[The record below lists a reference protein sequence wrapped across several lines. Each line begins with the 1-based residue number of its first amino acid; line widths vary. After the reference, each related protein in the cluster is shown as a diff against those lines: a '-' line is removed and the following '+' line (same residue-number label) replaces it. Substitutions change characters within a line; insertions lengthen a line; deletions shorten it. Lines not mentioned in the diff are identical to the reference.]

1 MEDVKEKES
10 FPHFSFS
17 NIHQYLRVADSN
29 QKSVNKTGC
38 HVPTQNTE
46 RWQRWQRIF
55 TQMTLSHFSQLS
67 QWKDKFCSSRI
78 WRVRLLFLFI
88 VIFILISPLSPLL
101 PIFAVVW
108 ILFPSTEIIVLL
120 DQTYY
125 HCSLNRV
132 PIKSILMGNF
142 CNIIMLLEMFL

>member
-17 NIHQYLRVADSN
+17 NIQQYLRVAESN

-38 HVPTQNTE
+38 HMSTQNTE
-46 RWQRWQRIF
+46 RQQRWQRIF

-78 WRVRLLFLFI
+78 WRVRLLLLFI
-88 VIFILISPLSPLL
+88 AIFILISKFHSDLSFSPFLL
-101 PIFAVVW
+101 LLSSQSKTLPSNTCL
-108 ILFPSTEIIVLL
+108 ILTLPTEI
-120 DQTYY
+120 YY
-125 HCSLNRV
+125 KG
-132 PIKSILMGNF
+132 P
-142 CNIIMLLEMFL
+142 